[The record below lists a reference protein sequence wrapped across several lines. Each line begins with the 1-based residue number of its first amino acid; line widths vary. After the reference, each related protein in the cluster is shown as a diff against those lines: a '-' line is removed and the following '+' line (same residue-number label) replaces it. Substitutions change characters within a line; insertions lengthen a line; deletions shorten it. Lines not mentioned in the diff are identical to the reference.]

1 MTTSIIF
8 FKNGRRPKK
17 MEDGINLIG
26 CDTIVNSPS
35 VLTVLGV
42 FDHHY
47 ERKPPNEGNGISGN
61 TKFSYQIEIYYSY
74 IP

>member
-1 MTTSIIF
+1 MED
-8 FKNGRRPKK
+8 NLKK

-47 ERKPPNEGNGISGN
+47 ERKPPNAG
-61 TKFSYQIEIYYSY
+61 FQV
-74 IP
+74 IPNSHIK